1 MCVQGPPAAEAH
13 YLDMQQA
20 APVMRCCGGNADGT
34 RPPAFDQRGKSL
46 FGVLPGQRA
55 HAGHVFLTRQLVQ
68 ARTQRRIGPPAAERG
83 HQAQVDGVCQR
94 VDAFAG
100 VVAGRGIK
108 KSVHAPDSTR
118 HMNASQLT
126 HVSG

>member
-1 MCVQGPPAAEAH
+1 MRVQGPPAAEVH
-13 YLDMQQA
+13 HFDMQQA
-20 APVMRCCGGNADGT
+20 APVMRRVCGDADGT

-46 FGVLPGQRA
+46 FGVLPGQRE

-68 ARTQRRIGPPAAERG
+68 ARPQRRIGPPTAERR

-100 VVAGRGIK
+100 VVAGIGIK
-108 KSVHAPDSTR
+108 KSVHASDSTR
-118 HMNASQLT
+118 RMDA
-126 HVSG
+126 G